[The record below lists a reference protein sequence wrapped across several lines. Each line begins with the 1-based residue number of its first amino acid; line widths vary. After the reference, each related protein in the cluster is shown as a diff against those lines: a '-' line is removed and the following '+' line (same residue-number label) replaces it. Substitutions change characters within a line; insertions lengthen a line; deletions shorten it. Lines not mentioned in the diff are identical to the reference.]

1 VTTRNLV
8 GACAVG
14 AACLLVGCD
23 AIKDAAS
30 ITGNTNTG
38 STTMVVYPGQVVSGQ
53 ADANGGAQTKVFP
66 QTLVAIGGQ
75 VLSQYTWSKTT
86 GYALPMAG
94 LLVDEKGVVTGSGIS
109 IKAGT
114 YTMHVD
120 VKDATSIIRSG
131 TVTVQINACN
141 SAAGTTNPCMAVNV
155 QSTSGFY
162 LPAGKVGNEYA
173 ATIFAMGGTPP
184 YRWAKVSGEL
194 PLGMSIDAS
203 GGVFKGK
210 PTVAGT
216 FNVSVQITDNLNK
229 STTAPFTLVI
239 AP

>member
-1 VTTRNLV
+1 MTVRKLV
-8 GACAVG
+8 ASGGVAATCLLGACN
-14 AACLLVGCD
+14 
-23 AIKDAAS
+23 AIKDATS

-53 ADANGGAQTKVFP
+53 ADVNGGAQTRVFP

-75 VLSQYTWSKTT
+75 VLSQYTWSKTS
-86 GYALPMAG
+86 GYALPLAG
-94 LLVDEKGVVTGSGIS
+94 LFLDPNGVVTGSGSS
-109 IKAGT
+109 IQAGT

-120 VKDATSIIRSG
+120 VKDATSVIRSG
-131 TVTVQINACN
+131 QVTVRITACN
-141 SAAGTTNPCMAVNV
+141 SAVGTTNPCMAVDV
-155 QSTSGFY
+155 QSTNGFY
-162 LPAGKVGNEYA
+162 LPAGKVGTEYA

-184 YRWAKVSGEL
+184 YRWAKSSGTL

-216 FNVSVQITDNLNK
+216 FALSVQITDNQNK
-229 STTAPFTLVI
+229 STVAPFTLVI
-239 AP
+239 QP